1 VAEIRTPH
9 YHNSGGYPAI
19 RVGAR
24 EFMCIGAAPPYD
36 HPHIFLDM
44 GGDNEI
50 VCSYCSSLY
59 RYSSELPSGSAD
71 PIDCVWAAD
80 AAHAL

>member
-9 YHNSGGYPAI
+9 FHNTGGYRVI
-19 RVGAR
+19 RVGVR

-44 GGDNEI
+44 GGDDEI
-50 VCSYCSSLY
+50 VCSYCSTLY
-59 RYSSELPSGSAD
+59 RYSSDVPAGVAD
-71 PIDCVWAAD
+71 PADCVWSAEPAV
-80 AAHAL
+80 AI